1 MQTKACILY
10 VEDETDTREMI
21 DIYLSGQG
29 YKVETAVDSAEALKM
44 ASENSY
50 DIFMLD
56 LRLPDGLGAEL
67 AIKLRK
73 MQPSVPI
80 VYYTASVIPEE
91 RLETMA
97 KCGEAYLLKPDSFED
112 IEETIENLILAKKIA
127 EQDLKVI
134 K

>member
-21 DIYLSGQG
+21 DIYLSSQG
-29 YKVETAVDSAEALKM
+29 YLVETAASSAEALQK
-44 ASENSY
+44 ASKDSF

-56 LRLPDGLGAEL
+56 LRLPDGLGADL
-67 AIKLRK
+67 AVELRK

-80 VYYTASVIPEE
+80 VYYTASIFPEE

-112 IEETIENLILAKKIA
+112 IEETIENLVAAKRIA
-127 EQDLKVI
+127 EQDLKA
-134 K
+134 

>member
-10 VEDETDTREMI
+10 VEDEADTREMI

-29 YKVETAVDSAEALKM
+29 YQVETAATSAEALKL
-44 ASENSY
+44 ASENSF
-50 DIFMLD
+50 DIFMID
-56 LRLPDGLGAEL
+56 LRLPDGLGADL
-67 AIKLRK
+67 AVELRK

-80 VYYTASVIPEE
+80 VYYTASIFPEE

-112 IEETIENLILAKKIA
+112 IEETIENLIVAKRIA
-127 EQDLKVI
+127 EQDLASK
-134 K
+134 